1 MTCPAPHTITL
12 ISPTDSGPAVVG
24 SYSACFAP
32 SVAVHS
38 AELAAASSSFAEE
51 DHSEAFA
58 ENLGLAPGL
67 GFVLGPAPALDLA
80 AAAAVVFVFVLQR
93 VVAPA
98 PLALDCS
105 LAFVPLSSD
114 PPLGI
119 MPATSCTAFSE
130 SQLCSPRLLA
140 S

>member
-12 ISPTDSGPAVVG
+12 VSPNDSGPG

-38 AELAAASSSFAEE
+38 AELAAASSSFAEG
-51 DHSEAFA
+51 DRSEAFA
-58 ENLGLAPGL
+58 ENLDLAPGL
-67 GFVLGPAPALDLA
+67 GFALGPAPALDLA
-80 AAAAVVFVFVLQR
+80 AAAAAVVFAVVLQR

-105 LAFVPLSSD
+105 LAFEPLSSD
-114 PPLGI
+114 PPLEI
-119 MPATSCTAFSE
+119 MPAISCTALSE